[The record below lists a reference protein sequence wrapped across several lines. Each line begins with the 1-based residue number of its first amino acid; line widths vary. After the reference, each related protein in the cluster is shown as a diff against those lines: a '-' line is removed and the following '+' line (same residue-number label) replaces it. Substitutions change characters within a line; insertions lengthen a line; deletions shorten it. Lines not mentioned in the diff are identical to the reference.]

1 MRQIILDTETTG
13 LDPNSGHRVIEI
25 GCIELVN
32 RRLTDKTFH
41 VYINPERAIDQE
53 AIEVHG
59 ITNEFLADKPNFAGI
74 ADEFIDFIRGAEL
87 IAHNASFDV
96 NFLDSELKRIPNAPS
111 IFDLMHG
118 GSAID
123 TLAMA
128 KEKRPGKRN
137 SLDALCRDYKIDAS
151 ERTLHGAL
159 LDAELLTRVYL
170 AMTREQSRMF
180 GGGENQS
187 QGSRF
192 ESIQKLNDLSREARI
207 LHPSVIEAENHQ
219 LFLNTLRES
228 NPEILWDKQTM
239 SE

>member
-13 LDPNSGHRVIEI
+13 LDPNDGHRVIEI
-25 GCIELVN
+25 GCIEMVN
-32 RRLTDKTFH
+32 RRLTDRTFH

-74 ADEFIDFIRGAEL
+74 ADEFIEFVRGAEL
-87 IAHNASFDV
+87 IAHNAMFDV
-96 NFLDSELKRIPNAPS
+96 KFLESELNRIPGAPS
-111 IFDLMHG
+111 MFSLMHG
-118 GSAID
+118 GVAVD

-180 GGGENQS
+180 GGSENQS
-187 QGSRF
+187 QSSRF
-192 ESIQKLNDLSREARI
+192 ESIQKLDGIHRNQVIRT
-207 LHPSVIEAENHQ
+207 PSESESENHDA
-219 LFLNTLRES
+219 FLATLRKSSDSLIWDS
-228 NPEILWDKQTM
+228 NK
-239 SE
+239 S

>member
-13 LDPNSGHRVIEI
+13 LDLKDGHRVIEI

-32 RRLTDKTFH
+32 RRLTDQTFH
-41 VYINPERAIDQE
+41 VYINPEREIDQE
-53 AIEVHG
+53 AIDVHG

-74 ADEFIDFIRGAEL
+74 ADEFVEFIRGAEL
-87 IAHNASFDV
+87 IAHNASFDI
-96 NFLDSELKRIPNAPS
+96 NFLDSELSRIPEAPN
-111 IFDLMHG
+111 IFSLMHG
-118 GSAID
+118 GAAID

-180 GGGENQS
+180 GGTDNQS

-192 ESIQKLNDLSREARI
+192 EPIQRLTEVDRVPRVSQ
-207 LHPSVIEAENHQ
+207 PTDAELANHQ
-219 LFLNTLRES
+219 SFLNTLRETKTQL
-228 NPEILWDKQTM
+228 LWD
-239 SE
+239 SSDR